1 MAEWAV
7 LQEKEGRIHIVEVA
21 NDMVKYKGLG
31 VFNSA
36 ALLADIA
43 IGEEVL
49 IGQKYLMRLPARLP
63 ELVAGMAR
71 RAQTISA
78 KDAGAF
84 ITRLGI
90 GEGDLVLEAGLGSGG
105 LSLHLARV
113 LGKGGH
119 LMTVE
124 PRDEHAEVGLLNL
137 ERASSCFPSFPKHT
151 HLSGLVEDVIP
162 DEKFDAI
169 ILDLPDHAPAI
180 SACAEKLIFNDTTT
194 GAGNDIAVA
203 TDISRKMVSEWG
215 MTDAVGPLAF
225 SKKTEEVFLG
235 RDISQGNDLS
245 DVVCNLIDSEVT
257 KIVKTAEKNADD
269 ILIKHIDQLHAI
281 AKALLEFETIDGKD
295 LAKLINGEKIHS
307 EKLSDSKPERRRRN
321 KDVPNEDKS
330 T

>member
-7 LQEKEGRIHIVEVA
+7 LQENEGRIHIVEIKD
-21 NDMVKYKGLG
+21 DMVKNKGLG

-36 ALLADIA
+36 TLLADIS

-49 IGQKYLMRLPARLP
+49 IGQKYLTRLPARLP

-113 LGKGGH
+113 LGSNGH

-124 PRDEHAEVGLLNL
+124 PREEHAEIGLLNL

-151 HLSGLVEDVIP
+151 HLSGMVEDVIP
-162 DEKFDAI
+162 DEKFNAI
-169 ILDLPDHAPAI
+169 ILDLPDHTPAI
-180 SACAEKLIFNDTTT
+180 SACAERLAFGGRIACYAPSSSQLEKCWIACEDSGLNVEW
-194 GAGNDIAVA
+194 AGELME
-203 TDISRKMVSEWG
+203 REWG
-215 MTDAVGPLAF
+215 RTSRGGMRPVNGPFGHTAF
-225 SKKTEEVFLG
+225 LLFAKKV
-235 RDISQGNDLS
+235 
-245 DVVCNLIDSEVT
+245 
-257 KIVKTAEKNADD
+257 
-269 ILIKHIDQLHAI
+269 
-281 AKALLEFETIDGKD
+281 
-295 LAKLINGEKIHS
+295 
-307 EKLSDSKPERRRRN
+307 
-321 KDVPNEDKS
+321 
-330 T
+330 